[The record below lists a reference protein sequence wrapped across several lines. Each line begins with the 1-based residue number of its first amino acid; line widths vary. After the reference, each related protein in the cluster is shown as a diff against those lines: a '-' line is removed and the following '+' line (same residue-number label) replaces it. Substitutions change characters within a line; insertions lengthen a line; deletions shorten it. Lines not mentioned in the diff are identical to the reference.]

1 MLTCRQHTPVGRA
14 NRCDKQLYL
23 LYQFRCIFPQRIS
36 ICSLW
41 LASRLTF
48 PLATNSLRVSP
59 HLTLLTQILTNT
71 SSFPIYVCLPR
82 IIYEPAY
89 TIPFSLRPSPP
100 PIPPSH
106 ALLPNRGIIKSKKTS
121 HCSKSINTYLSRKNH
136 CKKGI

>member
-23 LYQFRCIFPQRIS
+23 LYRFRCIFSQRIS

-59 HLTLLTQILTNT
+59 HSDIDKYIFLSYLRL
-71 SSFPIYVCLPR
+71 SR
-82 IIYEPAY
+82 MIYEPAY
-89 TIPFSLRPSPP
+89 TIPFSL
-100 PIPPSH
+100 PPSLPPH
-106 ALLPNRGIIKSKKTS
+106 QLMPSFPIVVSSKAKKNIALLKIHKHIFVP
-121 HCSKSINTYLSRKNH
+121 
-136 CKKGI
+136 